1 MKRYIKSSVGN
12 LFSEDYGDQVELA
25 ESPTSPAYVLDDL
38 ANSKDYRIRMRVAGN
53 SSTPESALK
62 QLATD
67 SKDDVRVAVATN
79 LSASSVVLSQMM
91 TDIEP
96 VRSAIIASPNVTD
109 EILFQMAKNCVN
121 SGTGMQNDD
130 MFEIAKSKKA
140 SANTLTY
147 IYEHTDNDDNMQLR
161 RLARNPNTPTSILE
175 ILKEHPNSEVSGPA
189 SHALENR

>member
-12 LFSEDYGDQVELA
+12 LFSEDYEDQVELA
-25 ESPTSPAYVLDDL
+25 ESPTSPAYVLEEL
-38 ANSKDYRIRMRVAGN
+38 ADSANARIRLKVAYN
-53 SSTPESALK
+53 PSTPESTLK
-62 QLATD
+62 QLAAD
-67 SKDDVRVAVATN
+67 SSNSIRAAVASN
-79 LSASSVVLSQMM
+79 PSVSPEILSQFI
-91 TDIEP
+91 TDIEEI
-96 VRSAIIASPNVTD
+96 RSTVIASPNVTD
-109 EILFQMAKNCVN
+109 DILFQMAKNCVN